1 MQPGKESFV
10 EKRKISR
17 FRLIRRDV
25 EQTKDVKKMLA
36 FFKSAFKTAEE
47 NNLALYAGSW
57 SFFFILSAVPLVL
70 LLIMACD
77 ALGVNVTFLL
87 EDMPRELS
95 DGLKLIFSVAEEASK
110 GATFILVLTSLYSS
124 TRLFSYMLMVNKL
137 AGTPLSDTCETI
149 NLNFVNLESA
159 EDAENY
165 YTYVEGDGFPYN
177 EEEIR
182 NMVKYFNPDM
192 TIDELRSIADAYSV
206 DDVMTRHAE

>member
-1 MQPGKESFV
+1 MRKVDADMVREMRRMNRAGMNNREIAEAALTARGLDQYFEEGAIDAISGGHFV
-10 EKRKISR
+10 
-17 FRLIRRDV
+17 D
-25 EQTKDVKKMLA
+25 
-36 FFKSAFKTAEE
+36 
-47 NNLALYAGSW
+47 
-57 SFFFILSAVPLVL
+57 P
-70 LLIMACD
+70 
-77 ALGVNVTFLL
+77 
-87 EDMPRELS
+87 
-95 DGLKLIFSVAEEASK
+95 
-110 GATFILVLTSLYSS
+110 
-124 TRLFSYMLMVNKL
+124 LFSYMLMVNKL

-182 NMVKYFNPDM
+182 NMVKYFKPDM

>member
-1 MQPGKESFV
+1 
-10 EKRKISR
+10 
-17 FRLIRRDV
+17 
-25 EQTKDVKKMLA
+25 
-36 FFKSAFKTAEE
+36 
-47 NNLALYAGSW
+47 
-57 SFFFILSAVPLVL
+57 
-70 LLIMACD
+70 
-77 ALGVNVTFLL
+77 
-87 EDMPRELS
+87 
-95 DGLKLIFSVAEEASK
+95 
-110 GATFILVLTSLYSS
+110 
-124 TRLFSYMLMVNKL
+124 MLMVNKL